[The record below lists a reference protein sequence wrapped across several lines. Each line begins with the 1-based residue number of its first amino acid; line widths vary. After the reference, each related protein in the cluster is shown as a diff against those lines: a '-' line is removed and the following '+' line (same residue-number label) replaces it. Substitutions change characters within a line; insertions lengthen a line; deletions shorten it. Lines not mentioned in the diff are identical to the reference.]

1 MGRSTPALSVRERS
15 LALRR
20 TAAVTLWGVLL
31 PLGIFGTLGRFLLL
45 LAYEHAPATLVM
57 PFLYAQIAF
66 AVLGGRWVFAYAPD
80 AVWLAGIAL
89 IAVSGA
95 AGTWLAAREKCG
107 LDALAAQP
115 PAP

>member
-1 MGRSTPALSVRERS
+1 MSLPLFWTWRLAPALR
-15 LALRR
+15 
-20 TAAVTLWGVLL
+20 GVLL
-31 PLGIFGTLGRFLLL
+31 LGIFGTLGHFLLL
-45 LAYEHAPATLVM
+45 LAYVHTPATQVM

-66 AVLGGRWVFAYAPD
+66 AVLGGWWVFAHAPD
-80 AVWLAGIAL
+80 AVSLAGIVL

-95 AGTWLAAREKCG
+95 AGTWLAAREKRD